1 MAETL
6 DASGLTPAHIRAC
19 RESIRLGSKSF
30 FAASLILPRRQRNA
44 ASALYAFCRLS
55 DDVADAPCAT
65 HASIDGL
72 EKRLAAAYRNR
83 APACSIDEA
92 FARVVDRY
100 AIPRSVPASML
111 EGFRWDIDGRRY
123 ETLGDLTAYA
133 ARVAGTVGVM
143 MTLIMGRNGAA
154 TLARACDLGV
164 AMQLTNIA
172 RDVGEDARNGRLYLP
187 RQWLREEGICPDAF
201 LSSPIFTP
209 ALARVVA
216 RLLNEADT
224 IYARSLTGLADLP
237 LSCRPG
243 IRTAGLVYAEIGQQV
258 RANGYDSVSRRAHTS
273 GRRKMA
279 LLARGCASS
288 LASTVAGA
296 RCDDSP
302 TLVETAYLVE
312 ATARAQTATMSGGE
326 WFFDLVARLNER
338 DTALVAHMASNGTS
352 STVSGS
358 SAQTS

>member
-1 MAETL
+1 MHDGVGTV
-6 DASGLTPAHIRAC
+6 GLTPAHIRAC
-19 RESIRLGSKSF
+19 RESIRIGSKSF

-72 EKRLAAAYRNR
+72 EQRLAAAYRNAPR
-83 APACSIDEA
+83 ANPIDEA
-92 FARVVDRY
+92 FARVVAEY
-100 AIPRSVPASML
+100 AIPQSVPASML

-143 MTLIMGRNGAA
+143 MTLIMGRNAAA

-187 RQWLREEGICPDAF
+187 RQWLLEEGICPDAF
-201 LSSPIFTP
+201 LRAPVFTP
-209 ALARVVA
+209 ALARVVE
-216 RLLNEADT
+216 RLLAQADS

-243 IRTAGLVYAEIGQQV
+243 IRTAGLVYAEIGMQV
-258 RANGYDSVSRRAHTS
+258 RANGCDSITSRAHTTGS
-273 GRRKMA
+273 RKLT
-279 LLARGCASS
+279 LLAQACLGS
-288 LASTVAGA
+288 LAAGLGSS

-302 TLVETAYLVE
+302 ALLETAYLVD
-312 ATARAQTATMSGGE
+312 ATARPQVSVVSKGE
-326 WFFDLVARLNER
+326 WLLDLVVRLNER
-338 DTALVAHMASNGTS
+338 DTTLVANGT
-352 STVSGS
+352 TGRANGS
-358 SAQTS
+358 PV